1 MNFLVKSIGW
11 ILVLV
16 GLAALG
22 YDAMILLDKGTF
34 KISVWGELWYE
45 LHPASLNLYQAV
57 IERYIHPVIWD
68 EFLAPLLFYKAFYLF
83 TITGLVLVTFHRIIY
98 LFKRVFMG
106 ADEETA

>member
-1 MNFLVKSIGW
+1 M
-11 ILVLV
+11 
-16 GLAALG
+16 
-22 YDAMILLDKGTF
+22 
-34 KISVWGELWYE
+34 
-45 LHPASLNLYQAV
+45 

-98 LFKRVFMG
+98 LFKRVFLG